1 MTRSYVTLLIVF
13 TISLGRAQSIIGF
26 SPENAKKQL
35 EVEKD
40 FETKLSAENLDAWMK
55 RMSAKP
61 HWVGTE
67 YGRENAEWMASQFK
81 SWGYD
86 TAIETYQVLFPYP
99 KVRVLELTAPTVYKA
114 GLTAVPV
121 EGDIYT
127 QQGEA
132 LLPSYNAFS
141 TDGDVEAEL
150 VFVNY
155 GIPSD
160 YEELEKL
167 GIDVKGKIVIAKY
180 YGSWRGIKPKL
191 AAEKG
196 AIGCIIY
203 SDPEDDG
210 YVKGDVYP
218 IGAYKNKTGVQR
230 GSVMD
235 MPLYPGDVLT
245 PGYGATK
252 DAKRLERENAPTIT
266 KIPVLPISYE
276 DAQPLLEALEGQVAP
291 DPWRGGLPITY
302 HIGPGPARVH
312 LKLEFDWELQPA
324 HNVIAK
330 LKGSEYPDQWVMR
343 GNHHD
348 AWVHGASDPVSGM
361 VALMEEA
368 RVIGELAKNGQR
380 PKRTLVYCAWDAEE
394 PGLIGSTEWVEDHK
408 KELQEK
414 AVAYINTDGNGRG
427 FLGAGG
433 SHTLQAM
440 VEEVAEQVTD
450 PQTNVSIKERKMARD
465 LVNGG
470 NDKFE
475 LYALGSGSDYTP
487 FIQHAG
493 IASLNLGFG
502 GENSGGEYHTIY
514 DTYTHY
520 KRFKDPELAYGVALA
535 NTAGRIVLRLS
546 NADVL
551 PFEFAP
557 WLTTVSNYLEEIMKH
572 TTEMRNAVQK
582 HNELLEK
589 NAFKLAADPREAF
602 KNPPEKDPVPFL
614 DFSPL
619 QNQLAALK
627 NSIETFS
634 SKDFAGLSKEK
645 REQLNGHLM
654 KAEQALTDDSGLPR
668 RGWYKH
674 QIYAPGFYTGYG
686 VKTLPAVRE
695 AIEQENWEEAQ
706 EQIKTLANT
715 LERFNAHI
723 REMNLVT
730 S

>member
-1 MTRSYVTLLIVF
+1 
-13 TISLGRAQSIIGF
+13 
-26 SPENAKKQL
+26 
-35 EVEKD
+35 
-40 FETKLSAENLDAWMK
+40 
-55 RMSAKP
+55 
-61 HWVGTE
+61 
-67 YGRENAEWMASQFK
+67 
-81 SWGYD
+81 
-86 TAIETYQVLFPYP
+86 
-99 KVRVLELTAPTVYKA
+99 
-114 GLTAVPV
+114 
-121 EGDIYT
+121 
-127 QQGEA
+127 
-132 LLPSYNAFS
+132 
-141 TDGDVEAEL
+141 
-150 VFVNY
+150 
-155 GIPSD
+155 
-160 YEELEKL
+160 
-167 GIDVKGKIVIAKY
+167 
-180 YGSWRGIKPKL
+180 
-191 AAEKG
+191 
-196 AIGCIIY
+196 
-203 SDPEDDG
+203 
-210 YVKGDVYP
+210 
-218 IGAYKNKTGVQR
+218 
-230 GSVMD
+230 
-235 MPLYPGDVLT
+235 
-245 PGYGATK
+245 
-252 DAKRLERENAPTIT
+252 
-266 KIPVLPISYE
+266 
-276 DAQPLLEALEGQVAP
+276 
-291 DPWRGGLPITY
+291 
-302 HIGPGPARVH
+302 
-312 LKLEFDWELQPA
+312 
-324 HNVIAK
+324 
-330 LKGSEYPDQWVMR
+330 
-343 GNHHD
+343 
-348 AWVHGASDPVSGM
+348 
-361 VALMEEA
+361 
-368 RVIGELAKNGQR
+368 
-380 PKRTLVYCAWDAEE
+380 
-394 PGLIGSTEWVEDHK
+394 
-408 KELQEK
+408 
-414 AVAYINTDGNGRG
+414 
-427 FLGAGG
+427 
-433 SHTLQAM
+433 M

-723 REMNLVT
+723 REMNLV
-730 S
+730 SS